1 MPLRDLECLD
11 CKHGWDELVHTSD
24 RPTCPKCDSFNV
36 QILLA
41 LIGGY
46 SGLSSGGA
54 STRPRQSGS
63 FKVKKRSKA

>member
-11 CKHGWDELVHTSD
+11 CKHGWEELVMSGE
-24 RPTCPKCDSFNV
+24 RPTCPKCDGFNV

-46 SGLSSGGA
+46 QGDMGGA
-54 STRPRQSGS
+54 STRPKQSTS
-63 FKVKKRSKA
+63 FRAKKRTR